1 MCVEIFTNANG
12 PMLIHKYS
20 DKCGTSLRSIL
31 ECRKGD
37 LSKILADCQ
46 YHSHELE
53 FTPEEIQKI
62 QSAAKHDYRCAD
74 EMLKKNS
81 I

>member
-1 MCVEIFTNANG
+1 MPQKGFVKNTCR
-12 PMLIHKYS
+12 L
-20 DKCGTSLRSIL
+20 SI
-31 ECRKGD
+31 
-37 LSKILADCQ
+37 
-46 YHSHELE
+46 YSHELE

-74 EMLKKNS
+74 EMLKKNN